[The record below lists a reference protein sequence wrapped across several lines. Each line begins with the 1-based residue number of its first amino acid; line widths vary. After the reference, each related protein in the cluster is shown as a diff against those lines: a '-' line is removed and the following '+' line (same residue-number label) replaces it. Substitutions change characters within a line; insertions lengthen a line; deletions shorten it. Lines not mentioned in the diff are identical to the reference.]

1 MGEILVALAA
11 ILAVVVV
18 VGGAVARRR
27 RARAGLALDAIVAG
41 RQGGPIDVWGRLA
54 DATRAPGTS
63 LDIWSVV
70 GDRVDLSA
78 FRPALAPDVEIKVF
92 RMRWGNDYAMAYNPR
107 RFTHYKLEPW
117 EADLLTSMDGS
128 RSVAELIVER
138 LGTSGSID
146 ADGVTEL
153 VLSLRRYGYFDPAA
167 PNVDDALERNLHRT
181 TGPVDAARAALR
193 NLRLEWTG
201 AERAV
206 RWAYD
211 HGLRLVFT
219 PPVAIAAVVVAV
231 AGIVAFA
238 RATAWD
244 RFAID
249 RAAAPAE
256 AALLIALGGVL
267 TFAHELGHALV
278 VTHHG
283 RRLGSAGF
291 MLYFGSP
298 AFFVDASDSLMLDRG
313 PRMLQSAM
321 GPFFELVLAGAASIV
336 IFVFPDLDVAPVLY
350 RFALINY
357 FVIALNLV
365 PLLELDGYWL
375 LADAIQVPDLRRRS
389 LRFTRHDL
397 WHKLRTRERFSIQE
411 IGLGLYGVVG
421 IAFTIFSLATAAIF
435 WQYTFG
441 GVLEELWT
449 QGFATRALLVLFV
462 LLFAGPA
469 IRGAITLA
477 RTIARRIRAIVRR
490 VRFRVETSW
499 RVEAAS
505 MIDDLPAFADLP
517 VDLLNDLAG
526 RVELRAYAGGEP
538 VFRQGDRAD
547 AFYVV
552 RQGLVLIEQ
561 EHPDAPDVDVL
572 ATLGPGESFGELGL
586 LRSSPRAA
594 TARVA
599 EDTELFVV
607 PKSAFDRLL
616 ADAIDAPS
624 FGPTLQSLA
633 ELRALPSF
641 AHLGTEPLAEL
652 LDNGDWTTAAPG
664 DEVVRQGDVGDAF
677 YAIADGQA
685 DVVRDG
691 VTVAHLTS
699 GDHFGELALID
710 DAPRA
715 ATVVARTP
723 MRLFRLEREGFE
735 RVVAEAFDRGILRP
749 NIGRTW
755 EH

>member
-1 MGEILVALAA
+1 VGEILVGLAA

-18 VGGAVARRR
+18 VGGATSRRR
-27 RARAGLALDAIVAG
+27 RRRAGLALDALVAAHVSTG
-41 RQGGPIDVWGRLA
+41 SDVWRTIA
-54 DATRAPGTS
+54 DATRTPARD
-63 LDIWSVV
+63 LDVWSVV
-70 GDRVDLSA
+70 DARVDLA
-78 FRPALAPDVEIKVF
+78 GFRPSLAADVEVKVF
-92 RMRWGNDYAMAYNPR
+92 RLRWGNDYAMAYNPR

-117 EADLLTSMDGS
+117 EADLLASMDGS
-128 RSVAELIVER
+128 RTVGELVVER

-153 VLSLRRYGYFDPAA
+153 VLSLRAHGYFDPPA
-167 PNVDDALERNLHRT
+167 PNVDEALEAGLHRT
-181 TGPVDAARAALR
+181 SGAVDAARAALR

-201 AERAV
+201 ADRAA

-211 HGLRLVFT
+211 HGFRLVFT
-219 PPVAIAAVVVAV
+219 PPAAIVAV
-231 AGIVAFA
+231 IVATVGIGAFV
-238 RATAWD
+238 RATSWGT
-244 RFAID
+244 FAID
-249 RAAAPAE
+249 SAAAPSE
-256 AALLIALGGVL
+256 AAILIVLGGVL

-321 GPFFELVLAGAASIV
+321 GPFFELVLAGAASILL
-336 IFVFPDLDVAPVLY
+336 FAFPDLGVSHVLY

-357 FVIALNLV
+357 FVILLNLI

-397 WHKLRTRERFSIQE
+397 WHKLRGRERLSIQE
-411 IGLGLYGVVG
+411 VGLGLYGVVG
-421 IAFTIFSLATAAIF
+421 IAFTILSLATAAVF

-441 GVLEELWT
+441 GVIEELWA

-469 IRGAITLA
+469 IRGGITLT
-477 RTIARRIRAIVRR
+477 RTIARRVRAIARR

-499 RVEAAS
+499 RIEAAS
-505 MIDDLPAFADLP
+505 TIDDLPAFEDLP
-517 VDLLNDLAG
+517 VGLLNDLAG

-547 AFYVV
+547 AFFVV
-552 RQGLVLIEQ
+552 RHGLVLIEQ
-561 EHPDAPDVDVL
+561 EHPDTSDVDVL

-594 TARVA
+594 TARAA
-599 EDTELFVV
+599 EDSELFVV

-616 ADAIDAPS
+616 AGAIDAPT
-624 FGPTLQSLA
+624 FAPTLQSLA

-641 AHLGTEPLAEL
+641 GHLGTEPLAEL
-652 LDNGDWTTAAPG
+652 LDNGGWTTAAPG
-664 DEVVRQGDVGDAF
+664 DEVVRQGEVGDAF

-691 VTVAHLTS
+691 TTIAHLTS
-699 GDHFGELALID
+699 GDHFGELALIE

-715 ATVVARTP
+715 ATVVATTP
-723 MRLFRLEREGFE
+723 MRLFRLERDGFE
-735 RVVAEAFDRGILRP
+735 RVIADAFDRGILRP
-749 NIGRTW
+749 NTGRTW